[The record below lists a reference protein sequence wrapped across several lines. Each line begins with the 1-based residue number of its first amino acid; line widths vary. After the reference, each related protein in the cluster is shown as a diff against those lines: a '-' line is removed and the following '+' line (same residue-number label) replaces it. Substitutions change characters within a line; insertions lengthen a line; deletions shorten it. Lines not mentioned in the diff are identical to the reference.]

1 MNASMIV
8 LALTTAVSIGL
19 GCGTCCSPIIST
31 FLSSYVVSHSGGV
44 KKGVL
49 SFLIFF
55 FGKMCSVSMLCIVSA
70 VTARQFIGR
79 DGMIGSFNLRLF
91 SQAAMSAIG
100 VFLSGRWILE
110 WKAVGKKH
118 QTCGG
123 CKECGKQK
131 GKAGVVPMFAAGL
144 TYGITPCAPLLLMIG
159 YCFSQPVPLAGMA
172 GMAFSLSSMVSPVL
186 LLVIVTGALSKKMGS
201 EIPDTVKWFR
211 LASYLL
217 LMVMP
222 FLLTVE

>member
-8 LALTTAVSIGL
+8 PALTTAVSVGL

-49 SFLIFF
+49 SFLSFF

-100 VFLSGRWILE
+100 VFLAGRWFLE

-123 CKECGKQK
+123 CKECGNQK
-131 GKAGVVPMFAAGL
+131 GKAGAVPMFAAGL

-159 YCFSQPVPLAGMA
+159 Y
-172 GMAFSLSSMVSPVL
+172 
-186 LLVIVTGALSKKMGS
+186 
-201 EIPDTVKWFR
+201 
-211 LASYLL
+211 
-217 LMVMP
+217 
-222 FLLTVE
+222 

>member
-1 MNASMIV
+1 MNASVIV
-8 LALTTAVSIGL
+8 PALTTAVSIGL

-49 SFLIFF
+49 SFLSFF
-55 FGKMCSVSMLCIVSA
+55 FGKMCSVSLICIVSA

-91 SQAAMSAIG
+91 SQAAMSVIG
-100 VFLSGRWILE
+100 VFLAVQWFLE
-110 WKAVGKKH
+110 WKAVRKKH

-131 GKAGVVPMFAAGL
+131 GKAGAVPMFAAGM
-144 TYGITPCAPLLLMIG
+144 TYGITLCAPLLLMIG

-186 LLVIVTGALSKKMGS
+186 LLVIVTGHFQRRCA
-201 EIPDTVKWFR
+201 VK
-211 LASYLL
+211 S
-217 LMVMP
+217 P
-222 FLLTVE
+222 IQ